1 MSEYTV
7 ITAVNQ
13 TLKTLLWSRM
23 QPDGG
28 IVPAIL
34 GDEAKISFEP
44 ITKLLKDSDADQ
56 PCLSLFLYHVTENSD
71 MKNRPL
77 ERLDDHFL
85 RYPPLSLNLFYLV
98 TPLTSSGDNDHKL
111 LGKTMQTLY
120 DNAVVKGSALDSL
133 LQNAAEELRIMMYPM
148 SLEEISKLWGALSR
162 PYHLSVSYEV
172 KVIYINSLREAEGK
186 QIQRKQIQYSQW
198 KGGDQNQ

>member
-28 IVPAIL
+28 IVSAIL

-44 ITKLLKDSDADQ
+44 ITKLLKDSEADQ

-77 ERLDDHFL
+77 ERLDDRFL
-85 RYPPLSLNLFYLV
+85 RYPPLCLNLSYLI
-98 TPLTSSGDNDHKL
+98 TPLTSNGDNDHKL
-111 LGKTMQTLY
+111 LGKTMQILY
-120 DNAVVKGSALDSL
+120 DNAVVKGSALEGS
-133 LQNAAEELRIMMYPM
+133 LQNTAEELRIALHSMT
-148 SLEEISKLWGALSR
+148 LEEISKLWGALSR
-162 PYHLSVSYEV
+162 PYHLSVAYEV
-172 KVIYINSLREAEGK
+172 KVIYIDSLRETEGK
-186 QIQRKQIQYSQW
+186 QVQRKRIEYSQW